1 MFIINSKR
9 DVSKGFTLV
18 ELLITVI
25 IIGILAGS
33 LVVGFGQMRAKVTA
47 TKIISD
53 LRTMRSGL
61 VLYHSDTGTW
71 PTGGAG
77 TWDVLKDYIDTDS
90 LSPVNPTG
98 EDKPQIYAVRVFQS
112 GTINEGRMFVVAN
125 VNDNRKFGI
134 DALVRSKLAER
145 QAEYG
150 LMSLAGATFSVYK
163 KTHKIVF
170 IEVNK

>member
-1 MFIINSKR
+1 MRIGHAPNHKR
-9 DVSKGFTLV
+9 LRGFTLV
-18 ELLITVI
+18 EILITVI

-77 TWDVLKDYIDTDS
+77 TWDVLKDYIDFLTLQS
-90 LSPVNPTG
+90 L
-98 EDKPQIYAVRVFQS
+98 
-112 GTINEGRMFVVAN
+112 
-125 VNDNRKFGI
+125 
-134 DALVRSKLAER
+134 
-145 QAEYG
+145 
-150 LMSLAGATFSVYK
+150 
-163 KTHKIVF
+163 
-170 IEVNK
+170 